1 MNTFTN
7 LIKSAVVLFIAA
19 TIATPSTAQI
29 HFVDNQTLD
38 LWSIPGSLQCDGH
51 AKLFLSN
58 CYHGGEDVIYFR
70 LLDEE
75 MQIEREVSCTAPILQ
90 QKTKTVYQERM
101 ANGYT
106 ESIDTLDY
114 DYSYREQWL
123 PGKSFAEVFEYV
135 DGMLDCS
142 KESCIIKDGLYF
154 LPEWRVDVPTIYHT
168 FVQESGLVY
177 YPSNGRIV
185 AGVCTRQITLSD
197 QWVTVREEV
206 DEYEFSLQPY
216 GVYYDNHDEKSLRYD
231 DVYLSQNFFN
241 SDDKYEFIVS
251 KLEPEEVVDTT
262 YTDYVSGF
270 YGEYEYAY
278 EREITYKTEFICR
291 GFNVINEDGDI
302 IYTFNTPDAPWGG
315 PHLFTI
321 NGKNYASISDT
332 DYSDKDNPIN
342 YTDIY
347 EINNQ
352 TNSIQKV
359 QQLSGISIQPR
370 TPHRN
375 EPIMVELLDKEADK
389 NLEVI
394 VTSANG
400 RVVER
405 TTLRAGNK
413 SLRLNTSRMDAG
425 LYNVTVLKNGQKVEN
440 AKVIVR

>member
-7 LIKSAVVLFIAA
+7 LIKSAVVLFIATA
-19 TIATPSTAQI
+19 IATPSTAQI
-29 HFVDNQTLD
+29 HFENNQRFD

-58 CYHGGEDVIYFR
+58 CYEGLDVTYFR

-75 MQIEREVSCTAPILQ
+75 MQIERELSYKAPILQ
-90 QKTKTVYQERM
+90 RKTKTVYQERM

-114 DYSYREQWL
+114 GYREQWL

-142 KESCIIKDGLYF
+142 KESCILKDGLYF
-154 LPEWRVDVPTIYHT
+154 LPEWRVGVPTIYDA

-185 AGVCTRQITLSD
+185 AGVCTRQIALSD

-206 DEYEFSLQPY
+206 DEYESSDRLY
-216 GVYYDNHDEKSLRYD
+216 SVYYDNHDEKSLRYD
-231 DVYLSQNFFN
+231 DVFLSQNFFN
-241 SDDKYEFIVS
+241 SDDKYEFIVR
-251 KLEPEEVVDTT
+251 KYEPEEVVDTT
-262 YTDYVSGF
+262 YTDYVSDF

-278 EREITYKTEFICR
+278 KRKITYKTEFICR

-302 IYTFNTPDAPWGG
+302 IYTFNTPVNPWQE

-321 NGKNYASISDT
+321 NGKNYACISST
-332 DYSDKDNPIN
+332 DYSDKDNPIV

-359 QQLSGISIQPR
+359 QQLSNFSIQPR
-370 TPHRN
+370 TPRRN
-375 EPIMVELLDKEADK
+375 EPVTVELLENEA
-389 NLEVI
+389 NQNHEVI
-394 VTSANG
+394 VTSTDG
-400 RVVER
+400 RVAQR
-405 TTLRAGNK
+405 TTLHAGNK
-413 SLRLNTSRMDAG
+413 AVRLNTSRLNAG
-425 LYNVTVLKNGQKVEN
+425 LYNVTVLKNGQKVES
-440 AKVIVR
+440 AKIIVR